1 VTMDDI
7 KVPLLA
13 AGAVMAGLILG
24 AGITHALGV
33 WIEAAPDQ
41 AGPFLLA
48 AGYVSL
54 GVILVAVVVG
64 LLVGWVRR
72 PAARAESSPEIV
84 ETHDQW
90 RERILTQI
98 QAKRDTEGGPPV
110 MQWWATDPDSADSTE
125 TRTVV

>member
-1 VTMDDI
+1 MDDI

-33 WIEAAPDQ
+33 WLEAAPDQ
-41 AGPFLLA
+41 AIPFLLA

-64 LLVGWVRR
+64 LLIRWLRR
-72 PAARAESSPEIV
+72 PAERDEASPEIA

-90 RERILTQI
+90 RERILTQL
-98 QAKRDTEGGPPV
+98 QAKRVAEGGPPV
-110 MQWWATDPDSADSTE
+110 QKWWAEDE
-125 TRTVV
+125 CRGEV